1 MSLTISDA
9 NDLQM
14 RQTRLDLGFQS
25 VRMHGVFVDDMS
37 AHIFATHSIDSV

>member
-1 MSLTISDA
+1 
-9 NDLQM
+9 M

-37 AHIFATHSIDSV
+37 AHIFTTYSSDSLWL